1 MTKNFLYLTRL
12 GIDTHQEPVVY
23 MREDCHV
30 CHSEGFDAQGRVEIC
45 CGQASIIATLNI
57 VTGNLLSHEKAG
69 LSEAAWRL
77 LGAHEGDKAFFRH
90 APPVESM
97 SVVRGKLY
105 GKPITTE
112 GAISIIRD
120 ISQGRYSDIQMSAY
134 VTACAANNLTL
145 AETIAITRAMVDV
158 GQRFDWGKDRII
170 VDKHCVGGLPGN
182 RTTPI
187 VVAIVAANGLVM
199 PKTSSRAITSPAGTA
214 DTMETLTNVR
224 LDFEQMRAVVE
235 QEGACLAWG
244 GSVSLSPTDDIIIR
258 VERALDLDS
267 EGQLVASVIS
277 KKVAAGST
285 HVLIDIPIGATAKVR
300 SNALADTLADL
311 LRNTGEALGL
321 QIRVLFSNGSEPVG
335 RGIGPALEAADLL
348 AVLHNDPAA
357 PADLRE
363 RSLTLAA
370 TLLEMGGLGTDAQ
383 CRLLAQRTLDSGAAW
398 RKFEAICRAQGGF
411 KTPPVAAFKHDIVAD
426 RDGVVAMINN
436 RVISRLASLA
446 GAPGSPAAGLYLH
459 VSVGDVVE
467 RGMVLMTLHAE
478 AAGELDYALDFYHTH
493 SDVLHIEAEVV

>member
-1 MTKNFLYLTRL
+1 
-12 GIDTHQEPVVY
+12 

-30 CHSEGFDAQGRVEIC
+30 CHSEGFDAQGRVQVC
-45 CGQASIIATLNI
+45 TGQTSIIATLNI
-57 VTGNLLSHEKAG
+57 VTGDFLSHEKAA

-77 LGAHEGDKAFFRH
+77 LGASEGDKAYFRH
-90 APPVESM
+90 APPVDSM

-105 GKPITTE
+105 GKTISEE
-112 GAISIIRD
+112 GAHSIIRD

-134 VTACAANNLTL
+134 VTACVANNLNLT
-145 AETIAITRAMVDV
+145 ETIAITRAMVDV
-158 GQRFDWGKDRII
+158 GRQFEWGKGRII

-224 LDFEQMRAVVE
+224 LEFDQMRAVVE
-235 QEGACLAWG
+235 QQGACLAWG

-285 HVLIDIPIGATAKVR
+285 HVLIDIPVGATAKVR
-300 SNALADTLADL
+300 STALANNLADL
-311 LRNTGEALGL
+311 LRRTGEALGL
-321 QIRVLFSNGSEPVG
+321 TINVLFSNGSQPVG
-335 RGIGPALEAADLL
+335 RGIGPALEARDLL
-348 AVLHNDPAA
+348 AVLRNEPGA

-370 TLLEMGGLGTDAQ
+370 ALLEMGGLGSGEHCQ
-383 CRLLAQRTLDSGAAW
+383 QLAQQTLDSGAAW
-398 RKFEAICRAQGGF
+398 HKFKAICEAQGGL
-411 KTPPVAAFKHDIVAD
+411 KQPPVAAFTHDIVAA
-426 RDGVVAMINN
+426 RAGVIAMINN
-436 RVISRLASLA
+436 RVMSRLASLA
-446 GAPGSPAAGLYLH
+446 GAPGSPAAGVYLH
-459 VSVGDVVE
+459 VSIGDVVE
-467 RGMVLMTLHAE
+467 PGSVLMTLHAE
-478 AAGELDYALDFYHTH
+478 AAGELEYALDFYQAHT
-493 SDVLHIEAEVV
+493 DVVHIEAEIV

>member
-1 MTKNFLYLTRL
+1 MNRNFLFLTRA

-30 CHSEGFDAQGRVEIC
+30 CHSEGFDAQGRVEVC
-45 CGQASIIATLNI
+45 VGQSSIIATLNM
-57 VTGNLLSHEKAG
+57 VTGNFLSHEKAA

-77 LGAHEGDKAFFRH
+77 LGAKEGDKAFFRH
-90 APPVESM
+90 APPVDSM

-105 GKPITTE
+105 GKPISNE
-112 GAISIIRD
+112 GAHSIITD

-134 VTACAANNLTL
+134 VAACAANNLSL

-158 GQRFDWGKDRII
+158 GRRFEWGKERII

-187 VVAIVAANGLVM
+187 VVAIVAANGLIM

-224 LDFEQMRAVVE
+224 LEFDQMRAVVE
-235 QEGACLAWG
+235 QQGACLAWG
-244 GSVSLSPTDDIIIR
+244 GSVSLSPSDDIIIR

-285 HVLIDIPIGATAKVR
+285 HVLIDIPVGATAKVR
-300 SNALADTLADL
+300 SNALANNLADL
-311 LRNTGEALGL
+311 LRQTGQALGL
-321 QIRVLFSNGSEPVG
+321 TINVLFSDGSQPVG
-335 RGIGPALEAADLL
+335 RGIGPALEARDLL
-348 AVLHNDPAA
+348 AVLRNEAGA

-363 RSLTLAA
+363 RSLVLAA
-370 TLLEMGGLGTDAQ
+370 ALLEMGGLGNGEHCLQ
-383 CRLLAQRTLDSGAAW
+383 LAQQTLGSGAAW
-398 RKFEAICRAQGGF
+398 RKFEAICMAQGGL
-411 KTPPVAAFKHDIVAD
+411 KKLPVAAFTHDIVAG
-426 RDGVVAMINN
+426 RAGVIAMINN
-436 RVISRLASLA
+436 RVMSRLASLA
-446 GAPGSPAAGLYLH
+446 GAPNSPAAGIDLH
-459 VSVGDVVE
+459 VRVGDVVE
-467 RGMVLMTLHAE
+467 PGSVLMTLHAE
-478 AAGELDYALDFYHTH
+478 AAGELEYALDFYRTH
-493 SDVLHIEAEVV
+493 PDVVHIEAEIV